1 MEIPEPKAAAAEVQ
15 EPVAEASAETV
26 QSEEEVVEATPET
39 TTSES
44 NESPSNNDE
53 DFDEKHDHKN

>member
-26 QSEEEVVEATPET
+26 
-39 TTSES
+39 
-44 NESPSNNDE
+44 
-53 DFDEKHDHKN
+53 